1 LTPPPPPE
9 IRGGRERVKKKKIVL
24 QSFGRRS
31 WKEAAAGETKS
42 LSQQSCEKHL
52 RKWVTRR

>member
-9 IRGGRERVKKKKIVL
+9 IREGEREKKIVL